1 MRRKCFD
8 LGGSHPEGLPRRGE
22 GIQDNW
28 MKSANIGVIE
38 GFFGPEWSWQ
48 SRTEICSRLKAI
60 GADFYIYAPKRDPF
74 LRKQWTLSHPQD
86 HWQHLTNLRAHC
98 RQSKIK
104 FGLGLSPFEVHEHW
118 NETSKNQLKEKIKK
132 LSDLDLDYLGL
143 FFDDMLGAP
152 GLAEK
157 QAEMVDLV
165 ESVSSYKII
174 FCPTYYTPDPI
185 LDKVFG
191 ERPQG
196 YLEYLGNQLSS
207 KVEILWTGP
216 KVISPEI
223 DSEGLKE
230 VTKILK
236 RKPFI
241 WDNYFANDGP
251 KQCHFLKIKPLL
263 GRDQSALHESAGW
276 AFNLMN
282 QPFLSEV
289 MLELAIQTIQNS
301 DQSKDSFWV
310 NLEKTVGTEMKF
322 FIEKNHEDL
331 TKVGWSNLS
340 ETKRSDLKKQL
351 PSNDPNAK
359 DIIDWLDGQYL
370 VGPECLTD

>member
-1 MRRKCFD
+1 MLRF
-8 LGGSHPEGLPRRGE
+8 GWQSPEGLPRGGV
-22 GIQDNW
+22 GIQDYF
-28 MKSANIGVIE
+28 MKNANIGVIE

-48 SRTEICSRLKAI
+48 SRTEICSRLKVM
-60 GADFYIYAPKRDPF
+60 GAEFYIYAPKRDPF
-74 LRKQWTLSHPQD
+74 LRKDWTTSHPQD
-86 HWQHLTNLRAHC
+86 NWLKLSALREHC
-98 RQSKIK
+98 RKNQVK
-104 FGLGLSPFEVHEHW
+104 FGVGLSPFEVHEHW

-157 QAEMVDLV
+157 QAEMVALV
-165 ESVSSYKII
+165 ESVSSHQII

-191 ERPQG
+191 ERPTG
-196 YLEYLGNQLSS
+196 YLEYLGNNLSS
-207 KVEILWTGP
+207 NIEILWTGP

-223 DSEGLKE
+223 DSQGLIE
-230 VTKILK
+230 VAKILK

-251 KQCHFLKIKPLL
+251 KQCHFLKLKPLL
-263 GRDQSALHESAGW
+263 GRDQKALSESAGW

-282 QPFLSEV
+282 QPFLSET
-289 MLELAIQTIQNS
+289 MLQMSIQTLQNLE
-301 DQSKDSFWV
+301 DSKKSFWES
-310 NLEKTVGTEMKF
+310 LEIIVGIEMKSF
-322 FIEKNHEDL
+322 VEKNYDDL

-340 ETKRSDLKKQL
+340 EQKREALKKQL
-351 PSNDPNAK
+351 PSNHSNAK
-359 DIIDWLDGQYL
+359 DIQDWLDGQYL